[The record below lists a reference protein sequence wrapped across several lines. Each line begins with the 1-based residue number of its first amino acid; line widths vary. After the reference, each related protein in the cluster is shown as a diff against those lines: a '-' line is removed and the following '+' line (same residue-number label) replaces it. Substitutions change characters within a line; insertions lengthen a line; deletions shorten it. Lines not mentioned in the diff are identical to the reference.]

1 MLPDRWGSD
10 ADYDA
15 AHGNEWNVDERDDW
29 CDDHQQ
35 RQTTCGPCHA
45 AGALDADGELV
56 RAVKAA
62 LRGEKGAA

>member
-1 MLPDRWGSD
+1 MTYWDQFASD
-10 ADYDA
+10 LDHH
-15 AHGNEWNVDERDDW
+15 AHVNGWNVDERDDW